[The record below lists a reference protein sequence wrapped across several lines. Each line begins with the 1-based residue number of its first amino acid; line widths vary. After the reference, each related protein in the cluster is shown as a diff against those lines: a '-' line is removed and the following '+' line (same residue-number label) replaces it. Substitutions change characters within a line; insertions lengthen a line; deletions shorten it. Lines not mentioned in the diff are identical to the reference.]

1 MIYAIVT
8 IAAPSGLRQGVLQ
21 ALRSMVFPTRVE
33 PGCLA
38 CRLYGAAEGPGA
50 VTLVEEWAT
59 EADFDH
65 RILAESYRQLVMTME
80 LSAQPPVVRCQVVS
94 NTMCMEAIHAARG
107 G

>member
-33 PGCLA
+33 PGCLD
-38 CRLYGAAEGPGA
+38 CRLYEDVEEPGA
-50 VTLVEEWAT
+50 FTLVEEWAT

-65 RILAESYRQLVMTME
+65 RIRSESYRQLLMTME
-80 LSAQPPVVRCQVVS
+80 LSAQPPVVRFQVVS
-94 NTMCMEAIHAARG
+94 NTMGMEAIHAARG
-107 G
+107 C